1 MSLLYPALLLM
12 LHTLLVAAYMG
23 YRRYTAI
30 SRGEAPLE
38 YYKVYQGQEPPHL
51 RVIAR
56 HFSNLLE
63 VPVLFYVLTVFAF
76 VTQLTGTLPLTLA
89 WAYVALRLVHSAIH
103 LGPNVVIWRF
113 RVFVLSMLVL
123 LAYLLVIAGALLL

>member
-30 SRGEAPLE
+30 SRGDAPLA
-38 YYKVYQGQEPPHL
+38 YYEAYQGQEPRAL

-63 VPVLFYVLTVFAF
+63 VPILFYLLTIIAF
-76 VTQLTGTLPLTLA
+76 ITQLTGLLLVALA
-89 WAYVALRLVHSAIH
+89 WSYVALRLVHSAIH